1 MRRRDFIILFGSG
14 LVGCPLAFAQQ
25 AERMRRVGVL
35 IGIAEDPEGQARVEA
50 FRRGLQV
57 LGWTEGRNVQI
68 IAHFAPNEP
77 ERRAY
82 ARKLVDFA
90 PDVILTNGP
99 PAVVAIREQTTT
111 IPIVF
116 TGVTDP
122 IGRGFVTS
130 IPRPTGN
137 ITGFANLL
145 DPSFAG
151 KWLELLKEAAPYLV
165 RVGLLFNPQT
175 APGGGV
181 IFLPSLEA
189 VGGSLAVEP
198 IAVPVRDAT
207 EIEPTINTFA
217 RLPKT
222 GLIVA
227 PDIFTTTNRNEIVSL
242 ARRHRLPAVYPSRYF
257 VTSGGLMSYGLD
269 VVDQVR
275 RAASYVDR
283 ILKGEKLSNL
293 PVQGPTKFEFV
304 ISLRSAKAIGLE
316 IPATLLAR
324 ADEVIE

>member
-1 MRRRDFIILFGSG
+1 MRRRDFIILFGGGS
-14 LVGCPLAFAQQ
+14 VACPLALAQQ

-35 IGIAEDPEGQARVEA
+35 IGIAEDPEGQARLEA
-50 FRRGLQV
+50 FRHGLQV

-68 IAHFAPNEP
+68 MAHFAPNEP

-99 PAVVAIREQTTT
+99 PAVVAVREQTTT

-122 IGRGFVTS
+122 IERGFVTS
-130 IPRPTGN
+130 IPRPAGN
-137 ITGFANLL
+137 ITGFSNG
-145 DPSFAG
+145 DPSIGG
-151 KWLELLKEAAPYLV
+151 KWLEVLKEVAPYLV

-181 IFLPSLEA
+181 IFLPSLEVA
-189 VGGSLAVEP
+189 GGSLAVEP

-217 RLPKT
+217 RLPKA

-227 PDIFTTTNRNEIVSL
+227 PDIFTTTNRDEIVSL
-242 ARRHRLPAVYPSRYF
+242 ARRHRLPAVYPARYF

-269 VVDQVR
+269 IVDQVR

-283 ILKGEKLSNL
+283 ILKGENPSNL
-293 PVQGPTKFEFV
+293 PVQGPTKYEFV
-304 ISLRSAKAIGLE
+304 INLRTAKAIGLE
-316 IPATLLAR
+316 ISAMLLAR